1 MAINWRELFPT
12 KLTFLIFI
20 LYMSLFIAQGI
31 FVTASQE
38 SNNSYSYNTVT
49 VVLLTE
55 VLKLIVSATLYCR
68 ENNFTSLVKDVRK
81 DSNVMMLYFVP
92 AFLYC
97 LYNNL
102 AFVNLST
109 FDPTTYYLLL
119 QLRVVITG
127 ILFQIIFKKYL
138 TQRQWISLVLL
149 TAGCMLKQL
158 NFNGIYTTD
167 SDDLSKSTTSNLN
180 HATPNSIEQSHS
192 PISGKNMSGFDF
204 SLSAVFIL
212 AQTIFS
218 CLAGVYNEYLLKDKG
233 SEVNIFV
240 QNVFMYLDSI
250 VCNVVILLLKGE
262 LFSAFTAD
270 SLTAIFRF
278 KVIIIIINNAAIGIV
293 TSFFLKYMNSILKTF
308 ASALEL
314 MFTAVLCYFL
324 FSIPIYINTAL
335 AIAVVSYAI
344 YLYSQSPVVNLGKVR
359 PLTSLSEANTS
370 SLSNAVTAQEK
381 RKFLDSEGDTDLEM
395 DMV

>member
-20 LYMSLFIAQGI
+20 LYMSLFIGQGI

-55 VLKLIVSATLYCR
+55 VLKLLVSASLYLKDH
-68 ENNFTSLVKDVRK
+68 NFTSLVKDVRK
-81 DSNVMMLYFVP
+81 DSNVMLLYFVP
-92 AFLYC
+92 ALLYC

-138 TQRQWISLVLL
+138 SQRQWISLVLL
-149 TAGCMLKQL
+149 TVGCMLKQI
-158 NFNGIYTTD
+158 NFGGISSD
-167 SDDLSKSTTSNLN
+167 S
-180 HATPNSIEQSHS
+180 ATPNQAIK
-192 PISGKNMSGFDF
+192 ISDATEANDAQHHNYNNKNMNGFDF
-204 SLSAVFIL
+204 SLSALLIL

-250 VCNVVILLLKGE
+250 VCNVAILLLQGE
-262 LFSAFTAD
+262 LFSAFTSE
-270 SLTAIFRF
+270 SLQAIFRF

-324 FSIPIYINTAL
+324 FAIPIYINTAL
-335 AIAVVSYAI
+335 AIAVVSFAI
-344 YLYSQSPVVNLGKVR
+344 YLYSQSPVVNLGRVR
-359 PLTSLSEANTS
+359 PLTSVSDIQS
-370 SLSNAVTAQEK
+370 SHDK
-381 RKFLDSEGDTDLEM
+381 RKLLDEDGDTDLEM

>member
-12 KLTFLIFI
+12 KLTLLIFI
-20 LYMSLFIAQGI
+20 LYMSLFIGQGI
-31 FVTASQE
+31 FVTASQDA
-38 SNNSYSYNTVT
+38 NNSYSYNTVT

-55 VLKLIVSATLYCR
+55 VLKLLVSGALYMKDHS
-68 ENNFTSLVKDVRK
+68 FPTLVKDVRK

-138 TQRQWISLVLL
+138 TKRQWMSLVLL
-149 TAGCMLKQL
+149 TVGCMIKQI
-158 NFNGIYTTD
+158 NFSGAYSESDASPEAITNKNPLVTQATTKMEHQM
-167 SDDLSKSTTSNLN
+167 SS
-180 HATPNSIEQSHS
+180 
-192 PISGKNMSGFDF
+192 KNMSGFDF
-204 SLSAVFIL
+204 SLSALLIL

-233 SEVNIFV
+233 SEVNIFI

-250 VCNVVILLLKGE
+250 VCNVVILLCKGE
-262 LFSAFTAD
+262 LFSAFTSD
-270 SLTAIFRF
+270 SLQAIFRF
-278 KVIIIIINNAAIGIV
+278 KVIVIIINNAAIGIV

-314 MFTAVLCYFL
+314 LFTAVLCYFL
-324 FSIPIYINTAL
+324 FAIPIYINTAL
-335 AIAVVSYAI
+335 SIAVVSFAI
-344 YLYSQSPVVNLGKVR
+344 YLYTQSPVVNVGKVR
-359 PLTSLSEANTS
+359 PLTSVSDAKTS
-370 SLSNAVTAQEK
+370 YDQ
-381 RKFLDSEGDTDLEM
+381 RKLLDADGDTDLEM

>member
-1 MAINWRELFPT
+1 MSSTSSSNWRELFPT
-12 KLTFLIFI
+12 KLTFIIFL
-20 LYMSLFIAQGI
+20 LYMSLFIGQGI

-55 VLKLIVSATLYCR
+55 VFKLIVSTCLYCR
-68 ENNFTSLVKDVRK
+68 ENNLKSLVRDVHKDR
-81 DSNVMMLYFVP
+81 NVLALYMVP

-102 AFVNLST
+102 AFVNLAT

-119 QLRVVITG
+119 QLRVVVTG

-138 TQRQWISLVLL
+138 SQRQWVSLILL
-149 TAGCMLKQL
+149 TCGCMLKQL
-158 NFNGIYTTD
+158 NFSSFYSDANDD
-167 SDDLSKSTTSNLN
+167 SEAAAIQAGNLEP
-180 HATPNSIEQSHS
+180 TNSSLTQQNQVQ
-192 PISGKNMSGFDF
+192 GKNMSGFDF

-212 AQTIFS
+212 AQTFCS

-233 SEVNIFV
+233 ANVNIFV

-250 VCNVVILLLKGE
+250 VCNAIILLIRGE
-262 LFSAFTAD
+262 LLDAFSAKNMD
-270 SLTAIFRF
+270 SIMRF
-278 KVIIIIINNAAIGIV
+278 SVLIIIINNAAIGIV

-314 MFTAVLCYFL
+314 LFTAVLCYFL
-324 FSIPIYINTAL
+324 FAIPIYINTAL

-344 YLYSQSPVVNLGKVR
+344 YLYTQSPVINLGKVR
-359 PLTSLSEANTS
+359 PLTSIS
-370 SLSNAVTAQEK
+370 SATAAATPYDK
-381 RKFLDSEGDTDLEM
+381 RKLLGEDADSDLDM
-395 DMV
+395 NIV

>member
-1 MAINWRELFPT
+1 MSTNWRELFPT
-12 KLTFLIFI
+12 KLTFLIFL
-20 LYMSLFIAQGI
+20 LYMSLFIGQGI

-38 SNNSYSYNTVT
+38 SNNSYGYNTVT

-55 VLKLIVSATLYCR
+55 VFKLIVSTCLYCR
-68 ENNFTSLVKDVRK
+68 DNNLRSLVRDVHKDR
-81 DSNVMMLYFVP
+81 NVLALYMVP

-102 AFVNLST
+102 AFVNLAT

-119 QLRVVITG
+119 QLRVVVTG

-138 TQRQWISLVLL
+138 SQRQWISLILL
-149 TAGCMLKQL
+149 TLGCMMKQIDFGSFYSDA
-158 NFNGIYTTD
+158 NDD
-167 SDDLSKSTTSNLN
+167 SESAAIQQQKQSSNQTVIDGSQQQQV
-180 HATPNSIEQSHS
+180 H
-192 PISGKNMSGFDF
+192 GKNMSGFDF

-212 AQTIFS
+212 AQTICS

-233 SEVNIFV
+233 ADVNIFV

-250 VCNVVILLLKGE
+250 VCNAAILLLRGE
-262 LFSAFTAD
+262 LFDAFSAHNL
-270 SLTAIFRF
+270 SSIMRF
-278 KVIIIIINNAAIGIV
+278 SVLIIIVNNAAIGIV

-314 MFTAVLCYFL
+314 LFTAVLCYFL
-324 FSIPIYINTAL
+324 FSIPIYMNTAL

-344 YLYSQSPVVNLGKVR
+344 YLYTQSPVVNLGKVR
-359 PLTSLSEANTS
+359 PLANLSEA
-370 SLSNAVTAQEK
+370 TAKSADK
-381 RKFLDSEGDTDLEM
+381 RKLLDGEGGDSDPDM
-395 DMV
+395 DIV

>member
-1 MAINWRELFPT
+1 MSINWRELFPT
-12 KLTFLIFI
+12 KLTFVIFL
-20 LYMSLFIAQGI
+20 LYISLFIGQGI

-38 SNNSYSYNTVT
+38 ANNSYSYNTVT

-55 VLKLIVSATLYCR
+55 VLKLLVSASLYCR
-68 ENNFTSLVKDVRK
+68 EKNLTSLLRDVRK

-127 ILFQIIFKKYL
+127 VLFQIIFKKYL
-138 TQRQWISLVLL
+138 TCRQWISLLLL
-149 TAGCMLKQL
+149 TCGCMLKQIDL
-158 NFNGIYTTD
+158 NKFYGDTNDD
-167 SDDLSKSTTSNLN
+167 SEAAAVQQVTLN
-180 HATPNSIEQSHS
+180 VTNAFS
-192 PISGKNMSGFDF
+192 PKVSGKNMNGFDL
-204 SLSAVFIL
+204 SLSALLIL

-233 SEVNIFV
+233 VDVNIFV
-240 QNVFMYLDSI
+240 QNVFMYIDSI
-250 VCNVVILLLKGE
+250 VCNALILLVNGQLVG
-262 LFSAFTAD
+262 AFTTQ
-270 SLTAIFRF
+270 SLRTIWRF
-278 KVIIIIINNAAIGIV
+278 NVIIIIVNNAAIGIV
-293 TSFFLKYMNSILKTF
+293 TSFFLKYMNSIVKTF

-324 FSIPIYINTAL
+324 FAIPIYINTAL
-335 AIAVVSYAI
+335 AIAVVSFAI
-344 YLYSQSPVVNLGKVR
+344 YLYSQSPVVNTGKIR
-359 PLTSLSEANTS
+359 PLTSLREAS
-370 SLSNAVTAQEK
+370 QDK
-381 RKFLDSEGDTDLEM
+381 RMLLNSDDETDLEM
-395 DMV
+395 DIV